1 VLVSDP
7 YGVLDTS
14 AASVFGGTCFGEAIF
29 KVPRDVGNPYF
40 FSIVVASVPGALWET
55 EGVAPDQIVGLRD
68 QILAA
73 LEPIRPISTFPML
86 VQADSVEVAFRAQ
99 LTLQSGADS
108 GGVRTAA
115 MAAVTSYI
123 TSLRLGD
130 AVLYSQVLRVLTEL
144 PGVADVQNL
153 RLRRCPSRFG
163 EVVFGPPVIYADP
176 NATTPF
182 EAPCG
187 GNLTLAPNEV
197 AVFAAANE
205 VVPADGS
212 NLLDLEV
219 QPQ

>member
-1 VLVSDP
+1 
-7 YGVLDTS
+7 
-14 AASVFGGTCFGEAIF
+14 VFGGSRFGDAVF
-29 KVPRDVGNPYF
+29 KMPRDVGNPYF
-40 FSIVVASVPGALWET
+40 FSIVIASAPGALWET
-55 EGVAPDQIVGLRD
+55 EGVAPDQIVGLRE

-73 LEPIRPISTFPML
+73 LEPIRPISTFPTL
-86 VQADSVEVAFRAQ
+86 VQADSVEVALRAQ

-108 GGVRTAA
+108 GGVRAAA
-115 MAAVTSYI
+115 MAAVAGYI

-144 PGVADVQNL
+144 PGVVDVQNL
-153 RLRRCPSRFG
+153 RLRRYPSRFG

-176 NATTPF
+176 DNAAPL

-205 VVPADGS
+205 VRPDGS